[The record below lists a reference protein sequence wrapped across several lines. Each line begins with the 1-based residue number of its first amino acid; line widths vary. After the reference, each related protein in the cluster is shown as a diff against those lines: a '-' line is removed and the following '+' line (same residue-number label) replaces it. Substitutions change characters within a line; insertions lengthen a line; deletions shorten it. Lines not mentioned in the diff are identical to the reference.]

1 MRLLK
6 SNLPICF
13 IFSAPTLKIYVG
25 ALEVKKATLP
35 QSGNLKIAMN
45 SGVVFMCNKHYGVTD
60 LFIVNYGD
68 ISAFTHKFD
77 GLNKKTPITYEDGC
91 VVIKNLTNIAMPFT
105 YKAILLA

>member
-1 MRLLK
+1 MEEVVHGYNWLNNSIDVRM
-6 SNLPICF
+6 S
-13 IFSAPTLKIYVG
+13 VG
-25 ALEVKKATLP
+25 ALGVKNAALP
-35 QSGNLKIAMN
+35 QEGNLKIKIS
-45 SGVVFMCNKHYGVTD
+45 SGAIFICNKHYGVTD

-77 GLNKKTPITYEDGC
+77 ALNKKTPITYEDGC